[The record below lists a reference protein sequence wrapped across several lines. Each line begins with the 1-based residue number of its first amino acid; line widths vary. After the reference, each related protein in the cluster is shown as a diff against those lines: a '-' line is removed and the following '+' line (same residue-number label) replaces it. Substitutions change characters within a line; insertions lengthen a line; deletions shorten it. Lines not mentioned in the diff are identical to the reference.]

1 MWKYVFRPFKK
12 TAEKSTANA
21 RIPQKCKNFC
31 SVFFFERERERP
43 RERETERERERARP
57 RETERERDRET
68 ERQRERELASGG
80 LVMHLN
86 ACRHE
91 S

>member
-31 SVFFFERERERP
+31 SVFFFFLRERAS
-43 RERETERERERARP
+43 ERETERERE
-57 RETERERDRET
+57 ERER
-68 ERQRERELASGG
+68 ERWQAVGWL
-80 LVMHLN
+80 
-86 ACRHE
+86 CT
-91 S
+91 